1 MPTDDSPDRPRRPN
15 QTSRTLVLGGARSGK
30 SAHAEELTQAL
41 AGAGRVRYVATS
53 HRDPDDHDW
62 EHRIAQHRD
71 RRPGSW
77 LTVET
82 AHRRDL
88 VDQLRSP
95 TEAAATLV
103 DDLGTWLTV
112 ELDGAAAWES
122 PRGSITPRTDELVA
136 SVRDYRGA
144 LVLVTPEVGLGVI
157 PETRSGRLFRDEI
170 GALNARLAQVC
181 DRVVLV
187 VAGLTMTLKDD
198 PAHESCGAEV
208 STRAR
213 GQA

>member
-1 MPTDDSPDRPRRPN
+1 M
-15 QTSRTLVLGGARSGK
+15 LGGARSGK

-82 AHRRDL
+82 AHRLDL
-88 VDQLRSP
+88 ADQLRSP

-122 PRGSITPRTDELVA
+122 PRGTITSRTDELVA

-198 PAHESCGAEV
+198 PARESCGAEV

>member
-1 MPTDDSPDRPRRPN
+1 MPTADSPDRPSRPN

-82 AHRRDL
+82 AHRLDL
-88 VDQLRSP
+88 ADQLRSP

-122 PRGSITPRTDELVA
+122 PRGTITPRTDELVA

>member
-1 MPTDDSPDRPRRPN
+1 MPTADSPDRPRRPN

>member
-1 MPTDDSPDRPRRPN
+1 M
-15 QTSRTLVLGGARSGK
+15 LGGARSGK

-198 PAHESCGAEV
+198 PARESRGPEV

>member
-1 MPTDDSPDRPRRPN
+1 M
-15 QTSRTLVLGGARSGK
+15 LGGARSGK

-122 PRGSITPRTDELVA
+122 PRGTITPRTDELVA

>member
-1 MPTDDSPDRPRRPN
+1 M
-15 QTSRTLVLGGARSGK
+15 LGGARSGK

-88 VDQLRSP
+88 ADQLRSP

-122 PRGSITPRTDELVA
+122 PRGTITSRTDELVA

-198 PAHESCGAEV
+198 PARESRGIEV

>member
-1 MPTDDSPDRPRRPN
+1 MPTADSPDPPSRPN
-15 QTSRTLVLGGARSGK
+15 ETSRTLVLGGARSGK

-41 AGAGRVRYVATS
+41 AGTGRVRYVATS

-82 AHRRDL
+82 AHRLDL
-88 VDQLRSP
+88 ADHLRTP

-122 PRGSITPRTDELVA
+122 PRGTITPRADELVA

-198 PAHESCGAEV
+198 PARESWGAEV
-208 STRAR
+208 STRTR

>member
-1 MPTDDSPDRPRRPN
+1 MPTADSPDLPGRPN
-15 QTSRTLVLGGARSGK
+15 QPSRTLVLGGARSGK
-30 SAHAEELTQAL
+30 SAHAEDLTQAL
-41 AGAGRVRYVATS
+41 AGAGQVRYVATS

-62 EHRIAQHRD
+62 EHRVAEHRD
-71 RRPGSW
+71 RRPDSW
-77 LTVET
+77 VTVET
-82 AHRRDL
+82 AHHRDL
-88 VDQLRSP
+88 ADQLRSP
-95 TEAAATLV
+95 TDAAATLV

-112 ELDGAAAWES
+112 ELDGAAAWDS
-122 PRGSITPRTDELVA
+122 PRGTIGPRADDLVD

-198 PAHESCGAEV
+198 PARASCGAD

>member
-1 MPTDDSPDRPRRPN
+1 M
-15 QTSRTLVLGGARSGK
+15 LGGARSGK

-112 ELDGAAAWES
+112 ELDGAAAWDS
-122 PRGSITPRTDELVA
+122 PRGTITPRTDELVA

>member
-1 MPTDDSPDRPRRPN
+1 MPTADSPDRPSRPN
-15 QTSRTLVLGGARSGK
+15 PTSRILVLGGARSGK

-41 AGAGRVRYVATS
+41 AGAGRVRYIATS
-53 HRDPDDHDW
+53 HRDPADHDW

-71 RRPGSW
+71 RRPDSW

-82 AHRRDL
+82 AHRLDL
-88 VDQLRSP
+88 ADQLRSP
-95 TEAAATLV
+95 TAAAATLV

-112 ELDGAAAWES
+112 ELDGSAAWDS
-122 PRGSITPRTDELVA
+122 PRGTVTPRADELVA
-136 SVRDYRGA
+136 SVRDYRGS

-198 PAHESCGAEV
+198 PARESCGAEV

>member
-1 MPTDDSPDRPRRPN
+1 MPTADSPDRPRRPN

-30 SAHAEELTQAL
+30 SAHAEELTRAL

-82 AHRRDL
+82 AHRLDL
-88 VDQLRSP
+88 AEQLRSP

-122 PRGSITPRTDELVA
+122 PRGTITSRTDELVA

-170 GALNARLAQVC
+170 GELNARLAQVC

>member
-1 MPTDDSPDRPRRPN
+1 MPTADSPDRPSRPN

-71 RRPGSW
+71 RRPRSW

-82 AHRRDL
+82 AHRLDL
-88 VDQLRSP
+88 ADQLRSP

-112 ELDGAAAWES
+112 ELDGAAAWDS
-122 PRGSITPRTDELVA
+122 PRGTITPHTDELVA

-170 GALNARLAQVC
+170 GSLNARLAQVC

-198 PAHESCGAEV
+198 PAREACGAEV

>member
-1 MPTDDSPDRPRRPN
+1 M
-15 QTSRTLVLGGARSGK
+15 LGGARSGK

-82 AHRRDL
+82 AHRLDL
-88 VDQLRSP
+88 ADQLRSP

>member
-1 MPTDDSPDRPRRPN
+1 MPTADTPDRPRRPN
-15 QTSRTLVLGGARSGK
+15 PTSRTLVLGGARSGK

-53 HRDPDDHDW
+53 HRDPTDHDW
-62 EHRIAQHRD
+62 EQRVAQHRD
-71 RRPGSW
+71 RRPDTW

-82 AHRRDL
+82 AHQLDL
-88 VDQLRSP
+88 ADQLRSP
-95 TEAAATLV
+95 TDTAATLV

-122 PRGSITPRTDELVA
+122 PRGTITDRTDDLVA
-136 SVRDYRGA
+136 AVHDYRGA

-170 GALNARLAQVC
+170 GALNAQLAQVC
-181 DRVVLV
+181 DRVLLV
-187 VAGLTMTLKDD
+187 MAGLTMTLKDV
-198 PAHESCGAEV
+198 PAQESCGAEV